1 MQAIDYS
8 HRNEDGSVGHVPD
21 SLTSEFKTQNGRK
34 VRDGGGILPDKV
46 ITDERKL
53 NIAYYIFAQNLYFEY
68 ANQFCSQHSSIAKP
82 AEFQL
87 SDADYADFREFLKKK
102 NFKYNSQTQ
111 KYFDDLLEV
120 AGYEGLDK
128 EAKAEFDALKTK
140 LAPDVDRNLE
150 LCKEDVSELLSLE
163 LIRRYYFQKGEIEYT
178 FRTDKELKQALEI
191 LKDKKIY
198 KQILNL

>member
-1 MQAIDYS
+1 M
-8 HRNEDGSVGHVPD
+8 
-21 SLTSEFKTQNGRK
+21 
-34 VRDGGGILPDKV
+34 
-46 ITDERKL
+46 
-53 NIAYYIFAQNLYFEY
+53 
-68 ANQFCSQHSSIAKP
+68 
-82 AEFQL
+82 
-87 SDADYADFREFLKKK
+87 
-102 NFKYNSQTQ
+102 
-111 KYFDDLLEV
+111 